1 MFHLIISESGD
12 KQEVKFYERLEAPN
26 LVELFAKLLLVVA
39 RLQQQMA
46 EEMERERIWND
57 NDIPF

>member
-26 LVELFAKLLLVVA
+26 LVELFAKLLLTVA

-46 EEMERERIWND
+46 EEVERNKVND
-57 NDIPF
+57 DIPF

>member
-12 KQEVKFYERLEAPN
+12 KSEVKFYDRLEAPN
-26 LVELFAKLLLVVA
+26 LVELFAKLLLTVA

-46 EEMERERIWND
+46 EEVERNRHHD
-57 NDIPF
+57 DIPF